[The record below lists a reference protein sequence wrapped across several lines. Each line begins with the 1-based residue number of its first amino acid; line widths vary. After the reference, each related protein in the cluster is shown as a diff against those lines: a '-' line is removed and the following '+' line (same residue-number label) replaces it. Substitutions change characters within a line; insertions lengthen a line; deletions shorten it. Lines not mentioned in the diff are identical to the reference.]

1 MLRSTLASLATLFL
15 GATLIACGPSAS
27 GDDDDDDTDAGT
39 GQPCTGNGQQCIGTQ
54 LQECQSG
61 EWVAI
66 ETCATACSVDLGGCV
81 QCTPGSGN
89 VCNGNTVVT
98 CNSNGTFGN
107 TVETCAAGTECAG
120 GSCERACSA
129 DGVDLIYVVDD
140 TNRLL
145 SFDPR
150 NVGTATSPF
159 RQIGTLSC
167 PAGPALPD
175 FLGGAATPFSMGVDR
190 DAVAWVLYNSGE
202 IFNVSTTNASC
213 TATSFVKQ
221 QQVGRSWDV
230 FGMGFVTDTA
240 GGDTEKLW
248 IGGGDADAMAGGDLG
263 YLTPGT
269 LTVNRVGGL
278 SATVEYGPELTGLGD
293 ATLWGFYPGTSTA
306 FVQQID
312 KATGGGSGN
321 RLSIPGGL
329 GGTVSAWAFAQWG
342 GKFYVF
348 VTTQDFLGTENST
361 VRTLDRATG
370 AYATVMSNLPYR
382 IVGAGVSTCAP
393 VVIGRETL
401 PYESLPLPVDFREL
415 HRSDA
420 APQPF

>member
-1 MLRSTLASLATLFL
+1 MFK
-15 GATLIACGPSAS
+15 LI
-27 GDDDDDDTDAGT
+27 
-39 GQPCTGNGQQCIGTQ
+39 GNI
-54 LQECQSG
+54 
-61 EWVAI
+61 
-66 ETCATACSVDLGGCV
+66 
-81 QCTPGSGN
+81 N
-89 VCNGNTVVT
+89 
-98 CNSNGTFGN
+98 
-107 TVETCAAGTECAG
+107 
-120 GSCERACSA
+120 
-129 DGVDLIYVVDD
+129 
-140 TNRLL
+140 
-145 SFDPR
+145 
-150 NVGTATSPF
+150 
-159 RQIGTLSC
+159 C
-167 PAGPALPD
+167 PAGRSFD
-175 FLGGAATPFSMGVDR
+175 GGTATPFSMSVDR
-190 DAVAWVLYNSGE
+190 EARAWVLYNSGE
-202 IFNVSTTNASC
+202 IFWVSTKD
-213 TATSFVKQ
+213 ATCKPSGFKVAQK
-221 QQVGRSWDV
+221 GFET

-321 RLSIPGGL
+321 RLTIPGGL

-361 VRTLDRATG
+361 VRTLDRASG
-370 AYATVMSNLPYR
+370 AYSPILSNLPYR

-393 VVIGRETL
+393 VVIGREAL
-401 PYESLPLPVDFREL
+401 PYESLPLPINFAEM
-415 HRSDA
+415 HRNEQ
-420 APQPF
+420 PQPF